1 MFRAKVCFKFHPHKD
16 YLKYGQKITP
26 STQNLNSMNHLL
38 FSTLQPPKLL
48 LIPSGNQRGLLEN
61 PPFGFRMI
69 LPAINLYIYG
79 IFMDFPVSPLRFS
92 SPEGNRSAASA
103 APGVG
108 TPRTDPLAAPRTGG
122 HWLETPWTSARGFT
136 MAGVSTG
143 RVPMVIQWWFN
154 GI

>member
-1 MFRAKVCFKFHPHKD
+1 MLRAKVCFKFHPHKD

-61 PPFGFRMI
+61 PPFGFWMI

-79 IFMDFPVSPLRFS
+79 IFMDFHGFS
-92 SPEGNRSAASA
+92 SVTFE
-103 APGVG
+103 
-108 TPRTDPLAAPRTGG
+108 
-122 HWLETPWTSARGFT
+122 FFI
-136 MAGVSTG
+136 TG
-143 RVPMVIQWWFN
+143 REPFSSQCRAWRRN
-154 GI
+154 TED

>member
-1 MFRAKVCFKFHPHKD
+1 MLRAKVCFKFHPHKD

-61 PPFGFRMI
+61 PPFGFWMI
-69 LPAINLYIYG
+69 LPAITSIFMG
-79 IFMDFPVSPLRFS
+79 FSWIFMDFPVSPLSFS

-108 TPRTDPLAAPRTGG
+108 TPRTDPLAAPRPGG
-122 HWLETPWTSARGFT
+122 H
-136 MAGVSTG
+136 
-143 RVPMVIQWWFN
+143 
-154 GI
+154 